1 MQVTVPT
8 QSALMPVR
16 NTKPGTTI
24 FRDQPADVTIRW
36 EGAGDPAGADWQYV
50 PEHYINHPQFSQMV
64 RKGVLV
70 LGTTEQAAGAFAAQD
85 SAAPGAAL
93 AADAA
98 SAFQRP
104 EVNDFLQTSCV
115 GPGDRPGSACP
126 NAVAMR
132 QSEMGKKPP
141 LCHVHANLAAQ
152 YVPTEQTGADGM
164 ATTVWVQ
171 VAMTSPQTEITQPP
185 APPSA

>member
-1 MQVTVPT
+1 MSVTAPT
-8 QSALMPVR
+8 QSALIPVR
-16 NTKPGTTI
+16 NTQRGTTI

-50 PEHYINHPQFSQMV
+50 PEHYVNHPQFSSMV

-70 LGTTEQAAGAFAAQD
+70 LGSADQAAGAFAAQD
-85 SAAPGAAL
+85 ATAPGAAL

-98 SAFQRP
+98 SAFVRP
-104 EVNDFLQTSCV
+104 EVNDFLQTTCV
-115 GPGDRPGSACP
+115 GPGDRAGSVCP

-141 LCHVHANLAAQ
+141 LCHAHASMASQ
-152 YVPTEQTGADGM
+152 FVPTQQTGADGM
-164 ATTVWVQ
+164 DATVWVQ
-171 VAMTSPQTEITQPP
+171 VAMTAPQTEITQPP
-185 APPSA
+185 APPTA